1 MKLLHL
7 IYFGASPLVNRLVVL
22 GWQLCHSLFIPL
34 RLLVVVK
41 ENLLKL
47 CRLPLRLL
55 FRLLLRLRKLQKT
68 GPIVFG
74 AVIKEGLTKWLI
86 AMAVLLE
93 HST

>member
-7 IYFGASPLVNRLVVL
+7 IYFRASPLVNRLVVL
-22 GWQLCHSLFIPL
+22 GWQPCHSLLIPL

-41 ENLLKL
+41 ENLLLKL

-55 FRLLLRLRKLQKT
+55 LQLLLRLRKLQKT

-74 AVIKEGLTKWLI
+74 GVIKEGLI
-86 AMAVLLE
+86 NG
-93 HST
+93 